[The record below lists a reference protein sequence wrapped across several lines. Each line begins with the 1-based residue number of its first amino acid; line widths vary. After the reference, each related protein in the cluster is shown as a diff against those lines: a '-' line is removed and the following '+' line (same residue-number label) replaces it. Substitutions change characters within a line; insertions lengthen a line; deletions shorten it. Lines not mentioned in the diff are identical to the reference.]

1 MTKRLGQCC
10 KKCVTFIFYSEIVFL
25 MQGNLH
31 VYLSKLPLLGSAYQT
46 RVAYL
51 TSLLEIT
58 VASAVEPLGKC
69 AVGRRGMS
77 CSGILW
83 VDDVGGGRSVR
94 AGGVPYLIPL
104 LYYCR
109 SAVGQGMVG
118 IGGCYVQGHIACG
131 RGVVRVVRGSRRE
144 WRISPLS

>member
-1 MTKRLGQCC
+1 MCY
-10 KKCVTFIFYSEIVFL
+10 FIFIYGEIVFL

-69 AVGRRGMS
+69 AIGRRGMS
-77 CSGILW
+77 CSGSYWLEARVI
-83 VDDVGGGRSVR
+83 R
-94 AGGVPYLIPL
+94 AL
-104 LYYCR
+104 
-109 SAVGQGMVG
+109 
-118 IGGCYVQGHIACG
+118 
-131 RGVVRVVRGSRRE
+131 
-144 WRISPLS
+144 

>member
-1 MTKRLGQCC
+1 
-10 KKCVTFIFYSEIVFL
+10 

-69 AVGRRGMS
+69 AVERRSYCVRQCWGS
-77 CSGILW
+77 VIL
-83 VDDVGGGRSVR
+83 VRIRIRICGSV
-94 AGGVPYLIPL
+94 PL
-104 LYYCR
+104 TNG
-109 SAVGQGMVG
+109 SA
-118 IGGCYVQGHIACG
+118 
-131 RGVVRVVRGSRRE
+131 S
-144 WRISPLS
+144 

>member
-1 MTKRLGQCC
+1 
-10 KKCVTFIFYSEIVFL
+10 

-77 CSGILW
+77 YSGTYC
-83 VDDVGGGRSVR
+83 V
-94 AGGVPYLIPL
+94 
-104 LYYCR
+104 LYWLE
-109 SAVGQGMVG
+109 
-118 IGGCYVQGHIACG
+118 
-131 RGVVRVVRGSRRE
+131 VRVVRA
-144 WRISPLS
+144 L